1 MKVTTCLNPLHTCL
15 AVYGCVLGFDTIA
28 SEMKDPQL
36 SALVKKVGYEEGL
49 PVVVDPKILSPK
61 SFIDEVIEK
70 RLPNPFVPDTPQRIA
85 CDTSQKVAIRFGE
98 TIKSYIARED
108 LDQTT
113 LTYIPLALAGWLRYV
128 LAIDDNGNAFECSPD
143 PMLETMQK
151 QLSAVKFGDPSSVAG
166 NIDAILTND
175 TLFGVDLV
183 KVGLADKV
191 EGMLAEMIAG
201 PGAVRA
207 TLVKYLG

>member
-1 MKVTTCLNPLHTCL
+1 
-15 AVYGCVLGFDTIA
+15 
-28 SEMKDPQL
+28 
-36 SALVKKVGYEEGL
+36 
-49 PVVVDPKILSPK
+49 
-61 SFIDEVIEK
+61 
-70 RLPNPFVPDTPQRIA
+70 PQRIA

-143 PMLETMQK
+143 PMLETMQN
-151 QLSAVKFGDPSSVAG
+151 QLSAVSFGDPASVKG

-175 TLFGVDLV
+175 TLFGVDLK

-207 TLVKYLG
+207 TLKKYLG